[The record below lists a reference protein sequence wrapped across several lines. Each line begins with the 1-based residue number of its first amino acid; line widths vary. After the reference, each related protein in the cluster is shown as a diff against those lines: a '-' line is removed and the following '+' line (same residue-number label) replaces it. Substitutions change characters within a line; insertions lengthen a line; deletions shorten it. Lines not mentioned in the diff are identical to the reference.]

1 MNNVVSLVL
10 GGGKGTRLFP
20 LTQYRSKPAVPLA
33 GKYRIIDIPISN
45 CLNSGLNKIYLL
57 TQFNSVS
64 LHRHIRDTYKFDR
77 FSAGFVEIL
86 AAQQSQEAAESD
98 WYQGTADAVRKN
110 LRYIEQYGV
119 EYVLI
124 LSGDQVYRMNFAD
137 MLATHRGAKADV
149 TIATTPVASDQAHAF
164 GIMRFDESGRVHGF
178 VEKPKTEEALKPVRT
193 DPAWMKARGID
204 AGNRDCLA
212 NMGIYLFNRDVLV
225 DLLKS
230 TTHEDFGKEIFPMAI
245 KTRRVQVHLFDG
257 YWEDIGTIKNY
268 FQANIDLAS
277 RKPPFQFV
285 THEAPIYTQSRSLPA
300 SRIEGAS
307 ITDSLIADGCL
318 IGEGTTIENSVIG
331 LRCRIGRN
339 ATIRNSIIMGS
350 DFYQPDELRR
360 YDLSS
365 GRPTIGIGEGS
376 HIEGAIVDKN
386 CRVGR
391 NVRLVPSP
399 VTNTDRDFEPL
410 LVRDGV
416 LVLPKGAELPDGW
429 VPKES
434 RQTG

>member
-1 MNNVVSLVL
+1 MQNVISLVL

-20 LTQYRSKPAVPLA
+20 LTQYRSKPAVPLG

-45 CLNSGLNKIYLL
+45 CLNSGLNRIYLV

-77 FSAGFVEIL
+77 FSGGFVEIL
-86 AAQQSQEAAESD
+86 AAQQAQEAAESD

-124 LSGDQVYRMNFAD
+124 LSGDQVYRMNYAD
-137 MLATHRGAKADV
+137 MMATHQGAKADV
-149 TIATTPVASDQAHAF
+149 TIATTPVSAAEAHAF
-164 GIMRFDESGRVHGF
+164 GIMRFDDSGRVHGF

-193 DPAWMKARGID
+193 DPAWLRARGIN

-225 DLLKS
+225 DLLRS

-245 KTRRVQVHLFDG
+245 KQKRVYVHPFDG

-277 RKPPFQFV
+277 RNPPFKFV
-285 THEAPIYTQSRSLPA
+285 VEDAPIYTQSRYLPPT
-300 SRIEGAS
+300 RLEGS
-307 ITDSLIADGCL
+307 TIKDSLIADGCV
-318 IGEGTTIENSVIG
+318 IGEGATVENSVIG
-331 LRCRIGRN
+331 LRLRIGRNVTIRNAVLLGADYYQSDDHRRYDLDTGRPPMGVGDGAHIEGAIIDKNCRIGRN
-339 ATIRNSIIMGS
+339 VKLI
-350 DFYQPDELRR
+350 
-360 YDLSS
+360 
-365 GRPTIGIGEGS
+365 
-376 HIEGAIVDKN
+376 
-386 CRVGR
+386 
-391 NVRLVPSP
+391 PSP
-399 VTNTDRDFEPL
+399 VTDTDRDFEPL
-410 LVRDGV
+410 LVRDGI

-429 VPKES
+429 TAKES
-434 RQTG
+434 RRTD